1 MTNFLTF
8 YEAIVFGTLLE
19 YVLWTPN
26 QTFQNRIWRIPVHP
40 IGFSKFRAMICEWDQ
55 FSYPKNPRRNS
66 CIKIIKG
73 YYTSKLYPSNKKHTK
88 TSLRVIFRTL
98 EPKITQT
105 FCLESKRPC
114 FFRGGCPVPSKMSS
128 GNPWKSAR
136 LQGEETLRRIGR
148 DQHGM
153 SGCRKRNWDFL
164 NFFFGGSPGGYP
176 GSLSWNFIC
185 VAGIC
190 IYIFRWQYQITL
202 LFNSYWPML
211 RLDSRV
217 RSDWIF
223 FCSSGTNSEGS
234 SGGCAATSQ
243 GPQTI
248 TQPAR
253 HFLVSSWRKTG
264 WWKKTTLLS

>member
-1 MTNFLTF
+1 MYKDYKGGNFT
-8 YEAIVFGTLLE
+8 
-19 YVLWTPN
+19 
-26 QTFQNRIWRIPVHP
+26 
-40 IGFSKFRAMICEWDQ
+40 C
-55 FSYPKNPRRNS
+55 
-66 CIKIIKG
+66 
-73 YYTSKLYPSNKKHTK
+73 KLYSSNKSYTK

-98 EPKITQT
+98 EPKIIQT
-105 FCLESKRPC
+105 FCLESKRLY
-114 FFRGGCPVPSKMSS
+114 FFRGWKCRSLQKWVREIPSWGLDSKAKKLYDELDVINMECPAAEK
-128 GNPWKSAR
+128 K
-136 LQGEETLRRIGR
+136 IGTFLIFF
-148 DQHGM
+148 
-153 SGCRKRNWDFL
+153 RKIF
-164 NFFFGGSPGGYP
+164 PGGYP
-176 GSLSWNFIC
+176 ASLSWNFIC

-190 IYIFRWQYQITL
+190 IYIIFRWQYQITL

-217 RSDWIF
+217 RSDFIF